1 MNLKDKFRAL
11 KIPYG
16 IPTVGQL
23 PNQLPKATNQRPRT
37 KSAIKSNTNSH
48 APNQLLYAT
57 HQISYYICETEIWL
71 KVRPPELP
79 CPEGS
84 QRSLGRRL

>member
-23 PNQLPKATNQRPRT
+23 PNQLPKATYQRPRT
-37 KSAIKSNTNSH
+37 KSATKGH
-48 APNQLLYAT
+48 APNPLPKAT
-57 HQISYYICETEIWL
+57 YQASYPKGDSVGLSQVGPRKEAPATIQG
-71 KVRPPELP
+71 KPRPYVF
-79 CPEGS
+79 
-84 QRSLGRRL
+84 LGGP